1 MSSSSTQNATGA
13 NPFAQIMQIATGYM
27 PAACLYTAAKL
38 KIADLVS
45 GGPKPVAEL
54 AQASGMN
61 EDGLY
66 RVLRALASIG
76 VFQETTER
84 TFGNSAV
91 SERLRSD
98 LGVSDRDTVL
108 FVANPHHLEIFGE
121 LLHSVETG
129 GTAIKKVTGL
139 EAFEY
144 FRENPEEGQLFNSA
158 MTSIS
163 AGLMPAVIQAYDFGE
178 SGTLADIGGG
188 HGILLGAILQ
198 KHPGLRGIVFDL
210 PHVVEGAKSRIAS
223 LGLDSRC
230 EIATGDFFQAVPQA
244 ESYVMKSIIHDWD
257 DARAITILKNAR
269 RPCAAEAA
277 KFSCWIL

>member
-108 FVANPHHLEIFGE
+108 FVANPHHLKIFGE

-163 AGLMPAVIQAYDFGE
+163 AGLVRPVIQTYDFGE
-178 SGTLADIGGG
+178 SGTSRTWAADT
-188 HGILLGAILQ
+188 ASCSRPSSQ
-198 KHPGLRGIVFDL
+198 KHRGLQGISTICRIWSRAAENAGSDRGV
-210 PHVVEGAKSRIAS
+210 
-223 LGLDSRC
+223 DSRC
-230 EIATGDFFQAVPQA
+230 QIVREIFSRAVPQA
-244 ESYVMKSIIHDWD
+244 ES
-257 DARAITILKNAR
+257 T
-269 RPCAAEAA
+269 
-277 KFSCWIL
+277 